1 MSLSEFIVIVTSFL
15 RDIRG
20 IINIINL
27 KLYKISFIIPGTRFI
42 TIVIIQGD
50 INNSSAII
58 LKVKLV

>member
-42 TIVIIQGD
+42 TIVIIQDD